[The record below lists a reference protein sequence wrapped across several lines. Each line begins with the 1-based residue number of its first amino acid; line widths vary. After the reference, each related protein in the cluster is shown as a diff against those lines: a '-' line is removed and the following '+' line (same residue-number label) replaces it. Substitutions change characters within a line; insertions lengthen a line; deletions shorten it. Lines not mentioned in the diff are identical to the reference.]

1 MSSSSTSTPTPS
13 HDCPVCCKRVAPR
26 SDDPKVIEK
35 ALEHHTKAV
44 HTEKPE
50 EPLIWPGSG
59 RPVVCED
66 GCWGGCGRVIYDS
79 YEFTSGEETFC
90 GMTQPKIISIEEAEE
105 LDIKAMCGSQRCV
118 WG

>member
-1 MSSSSTSTPTPS
+1 MSSSSTPTPS
-13 HDCPVCCKRVAPR
+13 HDCQVCCKTLAPR

-44 HTEKPE
+44 HIEKPE
-50 EPLIWPGSG
+50 EPLIWPDSG

-66 GCWGGCGRVIYDS
+66 GCWGGCGSVIYDS
-79 YEFTSGEETFC
+79 YEFTNGEEIVYGITHS
-90 GMTQPKIISIEEAEE
+90 KIISIEEAEE
-105 LDIKAMCGSQRCV
+105 LGIKAMCSAEGCV